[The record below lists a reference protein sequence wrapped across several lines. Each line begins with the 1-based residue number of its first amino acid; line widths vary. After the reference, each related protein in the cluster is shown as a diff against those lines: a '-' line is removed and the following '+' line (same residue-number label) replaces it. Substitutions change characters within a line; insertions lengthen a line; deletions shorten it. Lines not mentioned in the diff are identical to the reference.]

1 MPLCE
6 HFGKMSNC
14 SKVCIYNMIW
24 CEERA
29 TKYLVQHDRS
39 RCPSCRDLNI
49 IGNVDMPGGSIV
61 FVTYILAHISL
72 PSIKM
77 LLWSG
82 FITDMCSIPW
92 LRIAKLP
99 VIHVY
104 DITSISH
111 VGYIYSSIPY
121 HLSRFNKP
129 QVKIGH
135 GWLITFHMKYGCNYL
150 TMFISHL
157 IQVING
163 MSAMWISSSY
173 IQHAII
179 LIVNVS
185 VIVI

>member
-1 MPLCE
+1 MIVSDALVSNVIQTLFEMWICLRANPLR
-6 HFGKMSNC
+6 H
-14 SKVCIYNMIW
+14 
-24 CEERA
+24 
-29 TKYLVQHDRS
+29 
-39 RCPSCRDLNI
+39 
-49 IGNVDMPGGSIV
+49 IV
-61 FVTYILAHISL
+61 AHIAL

-82 FITDMCSIPW
+82 FITDMCRIPW
-92 LRIAKLP
+92 LWLARLT
-99 VIHVY
+99 VIPGY
-104 DITSISH
+104 DITSIIR

-121 HLSRFNKP
+121 FLNRFNKP

-135 GWLITFHMKYGCNYL
+135 GWLITPHMKYGCNYL
-150 TMFISHL
+150 TKFISHL

-185 VIVI
+185 VIDI